1 MHNTHRPK
9 KERSIPVQ
17 LDKLVTFY
25 KALGDPTRVRILAI
39 LANGPLHGQAL
50 AGKLGVTPPTITH
63 HMAKLRE
70 AGIVYERRDKN
81 TIYFYLHE
89 ANMKRQTQAI
99 LNVLERAKDFSEE
112 GLFAQ
117 AEENHDQR
125 RAQMAAEHMHV
136 IKSFLTPD
144 GKLKQIPSQRKKKLI
159 VFEHMVRGLEHG
171 RKYKEQEINDYIR
184 QFHEDY
190 ATIRREFVMNHYMYR
205 EDGIYELNPEEMW
218 AKAEDLR

>member
-1 MHNTHRPK
+1 M
-9 KERSIPVQ
+9 Q

-81 TIYFYLHE
+81 PIYLYLHE